1 MGTMFPLK
9 RFVQGPSLHDET
21 VSYAETTD
29 PRRLNTG
36 TLNGDE
42 ASKAYEEIINLPSTA
57 DEVQVIEPTPTS
69 STSLKRRIK
78 SERNPF
84 PASTEET
91 VPKLSRLFLYCESND
106 YKPLKRCLQRFKSEI
121 EIDSVDEYDWTML
134 MSASCAGSLECVS
147 ILLQHGANWNITDKK
162 GQTALYFATKKGHN
176 SVIQLIED
184 WHECYIEQQD
194 RQNGR
199 QQQQDD
205 REKDKSQEASSST
218 TWCDTCQ
225 IYYESLKDTHER
237 SIAHLVC
244 TAQFGKD
251 KIHFGIPES
260 NKGFQLMVKSGWD
273 QSSGLGPEGR
283 GHKFP
288 VKTVLKRNKLGLG
301 NEKERKAARITHF
314 GPFDP
319 AAVETQPERLEREA
333 TVHRKETTKQRCK
346 DRRKEIN
353 FRREFSSL

>member
-1 MGTMFPLK
+1 MFPLK

-21 VSYAETTD
+21 VSYAETPD
-29 PRRLNTG
+29 PQRSNTG
-36 TLNGDE
+36 TLNGEE

-57 DEVQVIEPTPTS
+57 DEVQIIEPTPTPS
-69 STSLKRRIK
+69 ASVKRKSK
-78 SERNPF
+78 SERDNF
-84 PASTEET
+84 STSTEET
-91 VPKLSRLFLYCESND
+91 VPKLSRLFMYCESND
-106 YKPLKRCLQRFKSEI
+106 YKSLKRSLQRFKSEI
-121 EIDSVDEYDWTML
+121 DIDSVDEYGWTML

-147 ILLQHGANWNITDKK
+147 VLLQHGANWNIKDKK
-162 GQTALYFATKKGHN
+162 GQTALYFATKKGQDT
-176 SVIQLIED
+176 ICQLIQD

-194 RQNGR
+194 RQNERR
-199 QQQQDD
+199 QQIEDD
-205 REKDKSQEASSST
+205 LGEQSKSQEASSSKT
-218 TWCDTCQ
+218 YCDTCQ
-225 IYYESLKDTHER
+225 IYYESVKDTHER

-333 TVHRKETTKQRCK
+333 TVQRKETIKQRCK
-346 DRRKEIN
+346 ERRKEIN